1 MQPISDDTQVTQSGQ
16 PAPGQRPVALDWGR
30 LVVLEPRLKALLAE
44 AQAIAKNPKTR
55 KRAAYAWYGWGASG
69 AGLKGKLVALI
80 GFERGWRPER
90 YPENVVVDLFHWPER
105 PKVEHEDD
113 ALLYSAAV
121 VDLFYWPQRPKVE
134 RNEDDALL
142 YSAAAYHVAY
152 QKLYTTCGCCP

>member
-105 PKVEHEDD
+105 PKVE
-113 ALLYSAAV
+113 
-121 VDLFYWPQRPKVE
+121 